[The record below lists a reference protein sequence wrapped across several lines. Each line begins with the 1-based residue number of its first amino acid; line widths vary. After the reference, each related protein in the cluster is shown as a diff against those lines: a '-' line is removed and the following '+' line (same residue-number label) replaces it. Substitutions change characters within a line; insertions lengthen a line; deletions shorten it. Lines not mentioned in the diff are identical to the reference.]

1 MHRDLTGIIEG
12 PLVTEKSTLMREK
25 ENKYALKVNIHAT
38 KEEVKKAVEKL
49 FKVKV
54 TKVNTMV
61 VGGKTRRMG
70 QNIGRRSDWKKAIV
84 TLKAGETIK
93 FFEGA

>member
-1 MHRDLTGIIEG
+1 MIRDLTGIISG

-38 KEEVKKAVEKL
+38 KEDIKKAVEKL

-61 VGGKTRRMG
+61 VGGKMRRMG
-70 QNIGRRSDWKKAIV
+70 ANMGRKSDWKKAIV